1 MLKIQFKDGR
11 ADPIPLIE
19 PGKTVGRGDAND
31 IVIDEDGVNGFH
43 ADLKVEGTQV
53 TITDINSSTGTLV
66 NGEKINVPMP
76 LGVGDLI
83 VIQGVELEIIEDD
96 ELGGGRTLVLSGT
109 ALMTLGTGSWSLV
122 ADSGP
127 EKGQVIPIMDRV
139 EIGRALECDSSI
151 LEPALSRKHAELE
164 LVGDDLVLRDLGS
177 VNGTYVNGTKIK
189 KTALEDGDVIS
200 VGKHKLEFHSM
211 NKPEAPAPKS
221 MGAEFAQA
229 TVVISAPLQAP
240 PLILNVIEG
249 PQAGDAFTVDR
260 SETQIGRAADNEIR
274 LSGWSVAA
282 HHALIRRKDM
292 TYTIE
297 SYVRFRGT
305 YVNGEKVQEQVLRPG
320 DKLKIGSKITFL
332 LEIKG

>member
-1 MLKIQFKDGR
+1 
-11 ADPIPLIE
+11 
-19 PGKTVGRGDAND
+19 
-31 IVIDEDGVNGFH
+31 
-43 ADLKVEGTQV
+43 
-53 TITDINSSTGTLV
+53 
-66 NGEKINVPMP
+66 MP
-76 LGVGDLI
+76 
-83 VIQGVELEIIEDD
+83 EIIVK
-96 ELGGGRTLVLSGT
+96 LGDKV
-109 ALMTLGTGSWSLV
+109 V
-122 ADSGP
+122 QDFF
-127 EKGQVIPIMDRV
+127 MDT
-139 EIGRALECDSSI
+139 EMITIGRAPDNEITIENLAISRRHATITRVDEQYI
-151 LEPALSRKHAELE
+151 LE
-164 LVGDDLVLRDLGS
+164 DLGS
-177 VNGTYVNGTKIK
+177 SNGTYVNGTKIK
-189 KTALEDGDVIS
+189 KTALEDGDLIS

-211 NKPEAPAPKS
+211 HKPEVTAPKS

-249 PQAGDAFTVDR
+249 PQAGEAFTVDR